1 MTPFIIGATC
11 LNLVLTALVGF
22 AFRRIHINQGRKD
35 LSSELFRDYRED
47 PNGLTSWL
55 CKGAIIQIKSE
66 NSFSE
71 TDEIRNLRQRVLDP
85 MR

>member
-1 MTPFIIGATC
+1 MTTFIIGATC
-11 LNLVLTALVGF
+11 LNLVLTTLVAL
-22 AFRRIHINQGRKD
+22 AFRRIHQNQGRKD
-35 LSSELFRDYRED
+35 LSSELFRQYRDD
-47 PNGLTSWL
+47 PNGLKSWL

-71 TDEIRNLRQRVLDP
+71 TDEIRNLRQRVLAP

>member
-11 LNLVLTALVGF
+11 LNLALTALVGL
-22 AFRRIHINQGRKD
+22 AFRRIHKNQGRKE
-35 LSSELFRDYRED
+35 LSDELFRQYRD
-47 PNGLTSWL
+47 DRPGLESWL

-66 NSFSE
+66 NGE
-71 TDEIRNLRQRVLDP
+71 TDEIRNLRQRVLAP

>member
-11 LNLVLTALVGF
+11 LNLVLTALVGL
-22 AFRRIHINQGRKD
+22 AFQRIHQNQGRKD
-35 LSSELFRDYRED
+35 LSSELFRQYRDD
-47 PNGLTSWL
+47 PNGLASWL

-66 NSFSE
+66 NSSE
-71 TDEIRNLRQRVLDP
+71 TDEIRNLRQRVLAP